1 MPARDRHHNSVRKA
15 LEADGWTITAD
26 PLTLRVGTRDL
37 YVDLG
42 AEKLIAAERGSE
54 KIGVEVKT
62 LGGISP
68 IASLEQALGQ
78 FVLYSDA
85 LEVLEPDRLLFLA
98 VPESARELLAEPIGQ
113 LLLSKGRL
121 RLLVFSIEK
130 ERILQWLPEKS

>member
-1 MPARDRHHNSVRKA
+1 MPARDRYHNAVRHA

-42 AEKLIAAERGSE
+42 AERLLAAERGSE

-78 FVLYSDA
+78 FTLYSDA
-85 LEVLEPDRLLFLA
+85 LELLEPERLLFLA
-98 VPESARELLAEPIGQ
+98 VPESAKELLAEPVGQ
-113 LLLSKGRL
+113 LLLNKGRL
-121 RLLVFSIEK
+121 RILVFSVEK
-130 ERILQWLPEKS
+130 ERILQWLLGKS

>member
-1 MPARDRHHNSVRKA
+1 MPAKDYYHNVVRLA
-15 LEADGWTITAD
+15 LEAEGWTITAD

-85 LEVLEPDRLLFLA
+85 LELLEPDRLLFLA
-98 VPESARELLAEPIGQ
+98 VPETAKELLEEPIGQ

-130 ERILQWLPEKS
+130 ERIMQWLPKIH